1 MKLLQVTTLNVE
13 SQLVVQDKESPQK
26 EHVKTAHLI
35 IILIQTQ
42 MEEDVSDQIALK
54 TKFTE
59 WMELVKDVVST
70 ESQVLTVE
78 TVKSMNVMTHFF
90 QLLQLVIALEISKL
104 TTKITSGDTLSSNLN
119 VTNGLKDVQERTF
132 RSKD

>member
-1 MKLLQVTTLNVE
+1 
-13 SQLVVQDKESPQK
+13 
-26 EHVKTAHLI
+26 
-35 IILIQTQ
+35 
-42 MEEDVSDQIALK
+42 VSDQIALK

-59 WMELVKDVVST
+59 WTELVKDVVST

>member
-59 WMELVKDVVST
+59 WTELVKDVVST

>member
-13 SQLVVQDKESPQK
+13 SLLVVQDKESPQK

>member
-1 MKLLQVTTLNVE
+1 MKLLQVTTLNAE
-13 SQLVVQDKESPQK
+13 SPLVVQDKESPQK